1 MSSRTAVLTTEPPST
16 GMRPLVQATVLPLL
30 LFSLGHF
37 FVDLY
42 SGSLGVLQPLIL
54 RQFGLSFT
62 QAGILGGLLSF
73 SSSVTQPLYGYLS
86 DRFHSRL
93 FTVLAPAVAG
103 IFISTLGWASGFP
116 MLLVMVFLAG
126 AGMASFHPQA
136 ASNATRGIRHNRARG
151 MAIFISCGTL
161 GLAIGPTY
169 FSLITAKWGLSGA
182 YGAAIP
188 GIIITLLLLV
198 FLRPFHR
205 PAGITAKFSVQPLR
219 AVWRPMSIL
228 YLLVFLRSVVQIT
241 FTQFLPLYLQT
252 ARGYSLLKASYS
264 LSLYLVGGAVGGI
277 AGGNL
282 ADRFGGK
289 RVILISMLGSVPL
302 LALFV
307 LTTGFLSALGMFLAG
322 LVLLFTIPVNL
333 VMAQQ
338 LAPTQTATVS
348 ALMMGF
354 AWGMAGVIF
363 IPLTGWV
370 ADHYSMQAA
379 FTALIAVPLVGFLLA
394 LKLPK

>member
-1 MSSRTAVLTTEPPST
+1 MSSRPSALALESPRT
-16 GMRPLVQATVLPLL
+16 DALPLIQATALPLL

-42 SGSLGVLQPLIL
+42 AGSLGVLQPLIL

-62 QAGILGGLLSF
+62 QAGILGGVLSF

-136 ASNATRGIRHNRARG
+136 ASNATRGIRQNRARG
-151 MAIFISCGTL
+151 MAIFISSGTL
-161 GLAIGPTY
+161 GLAFGPTY
-169 FSLITAKWGLSGA
+169 FSLITSRWGLAGA

-188 GIIITLLLLV
+188 GIFVTLLLLI

-205 PAGITAKFSVQPLR
+205 DTAVTSRFSLQPLR
-219 AVWRPMSIL
+219 AVWKPMTIL
-228 YLLVFLRSVVQIT
+228 YILVFLRSVVQIT

-252 ARGYSLLKASYS
+252 ARGYSLPKASYS
-264 LSLYLVGGAVGGI
+264 LSLYLVSGALGGI

-289 RVILISMLGSVPL
+289 RVILVSMLGAVPL
-302 LALFV
+302 LAVFV
-307 LTTGFLSALGMFLAG
+307 FTTGFLSTIGMFLGG

-333 VMAQQ
+333 IMAQQ
-338 LAPTQTATVS
+338 LAPTQTATIS

-354 AWGMAGVIF
+354 AWGMAGIVF

-370 ADHYSMQAA
+370 ADHYSMQTA
-379 FTALIAVPLVGFLLA
+379 FTALIAFPLVGFLLA
-394 LKLPK
+394 LKLPE

>member
-1 MSSRTAVLTTEPPST
+1 MSSRTAALTAAQPAN
-16 GMRPLVQATVLPLL
+16 GVRPLAQATILPLV

-116 MLLVMVFLAG
+116 MLLLMVFLAG

-136 ASNATRGIRHNRARG
+136 ASNATNGIERNRARA

-161 GLAIGPTY
+161 GLAFGPTY
-169 FSLITAKWGLSGA
+169 FSLITARWGLSGA
-182 YGAAIP
+182 YGAAVP
-188 GIIITLLLLV
+188 GVFVTLLLLI

-205 PAGITAKFSVQPLR
+205 PAGLTANFSLQPLR
-219 AVWRPMSIL
+219 SVWKPMSVL

-252 ARGYSLLKASYS
+252 TRGYSLPKASYS
-264 LSLYLVGGAVGGI
+264 LSLYLVGGAIGGI
-277 AGGNL
+277 AGGNF

-289 RVILISMLGSVPL
+289 RVILISMLGSIPL

-307 LTTGFLSALGMFLAG
+307 FTTGFLSAMGMFLSG

-348 ALMMGF
+348 SLMMGF
-354 AWGMAGVIF
+354 AWGMAGIVF

-379 FTALIAVPLVGFLLA
+379 FTALIAVPLIGFLLA
-394 LKLPK
+394 LKLPE